1 MPDVHLL
8 VISEEAPGAVV
19 EQGAYEEAVMADAR
33 KRVSDFRLV
42 RKDSISGGALF
53 DYTARSKGLDLEYY
67 RSAFADGPRAFQV
80 IAFGAPERMATARAS
95 SSR

>member
-1 MPDVHLL
+1 L
-8 VISEEAPGAVV
+8 PGGEPYRFFRTYAAVP
-19 EQGAYEEAVMADAR
+19 R

-42 RKDSISGGALF
+42 RKDFISGGALF

-80 IAFGAPERMATARAS
+80 IVFGTPQWWRLRAQR